1 MIICGI
7 LGTTEIVLIGLVVVI
22 FLFPAIRMLSD
33 RKKQGQYTEKLDQL
47 ERLERLH
54 RDGTLSDRQF
64 ERQKR
69 RLLNRKI

>member
-7 LGTTEIVLIGLVVVI
+7 LGTWEIILIGLVVIV
-22 FLFPAIRMLSD
+22 FLFPAIRMLSA

-54 RDGTLSDRQF
+54 RDGTLSDREF
-64 ERQKR
+64 EKQKR
-69 RLLNRKI
+69 RLLKKRE

>member
-1 MIICGI
+1 MTICGI
-7 LGTTEIVLIGLVVVI
+7 LGTTEIILIGLVVII

-33 RKKQGQYTEKLDQL
+33 RKKQSQYTEKLDQL

-54 RDGTLSDRQF
+54 RDGTLSERQF

-69 RLLNRKI
+69 RLLNKRG